1 MKKVLEMRQARAKLV
16 TDARSLLDRAEAEK
30 RDLTGEE
37 QAQWDTMMGEVNSL
51 QTKIEREE
59 RQATLE
65 RELGEPAQRG
75 TRPGPNGQSAAAPTE
90 GRASEEYRRA
100 FSSFLRLGMRDM
112 PGAEY
117 RALQANTDT
126 AGGFLV
132 TPMQFVNELLKN
144 VDDMVL
150 IRQWATKFTVAT
162 AESLGAP
169 TLETDPADSDWTS
182 ELKTGS
188 EDSGMGFGQRE
199 LRPHPLAKRLK
210 ISRLLLRRVPSAESL
225 VNQRLAYKFGVTQEK
240 AYMTGSGAQ
249 QPLGVFTA
257 SAQGIPTSRDVST
270 DNTTTAIT
278 LDGLINAKYS
288 VKPQYWGKANWL
300 FHRDAIKM
308 LAKIKDTTNQYI
320 WEQSVQNGQPDMLLG
335 RPFYANEYVPNTF
348 TTGLYVGIF
357 GDFSYYW
364 IADALSLEVQRLEEL
379 YAEAN
384 QVGLIGRLETDGQ
397 PVLPE
402 AFARVKLA

>member
-1 MKKVLEMRQARAKLV
+1 MKRVLEMRQARAKLV
-16 TDARSLLDRAEAEK
+16 ADARSLLDRADTEK

-65 RELGEPAQRG
+65 RELGEPAQRAM
-75 TRPGPNGQSAAAPTE
+75 RPEPGGQGAAAPTE
-90 GRASEEYRRA
+90 GRASDEYRRA

-132 TPMQFVNELLKN
+132 TPMQFVNDLIKN

-150 IRQWATKFTVAT
+150 IRQWATKFQVPT
-162 AESLGAP
+162 AESLGVP
-169 TLETDPADSDWTS
+169 SLEADPADADWTS
-182 ELKTGS
+182 ELKTGL
-188 EDSGMGFGQRE
+188 EDSSMSFGQRE

-225 VNQRLAYKFGVTQEK
+225 VNQRLAYKFGITQEK
-240 AYMTGSGAQ
+240 AFLLGTGSQ
-249 QPLGVFTA
+249 QPLGVFVA
-257 SAQGIPTSRDVST
+257 SSQGIPTSRDVST
-270 DNTTTAIT
+270 GNTTTAIT
-278 LDGLINAKYS
+278 FDGLIEAKYS

-320 WEQSVQNGQPDMLLG
+320 WEQSVQMGQPDMLLG

-348 TTGLYVGIF
+348 TTGLYAGIF
-357 GDFSYYW
+357 GDFSFYW
-364 IADALSLEVQRLEEL
+364 IADALSMEVQRLEEL
-379 YAEAN
+379 YAESN
-384 QVGLIGRLETDGQ
+384 QVGLIGRMEMDGM
-397 PVLPE
+397 PVLAE